1 MSHAMQITSL
11 DDDVLEKE
19 NKISVRLES
28 AAVPC
33 STHCIVNDNTILDDF
48 LVCISALTGEVA
60 I

>member
-1 MSHAMQITSL
+1 MQITSL